1 MGYTANMER
10 MMSEFPICLG
20 NVCIAD
26 TCVDAQN
33 NKKQD
38 DLMMSLG
45 KRQRVIELNPKS
57 PLIEGEDKCML
68 WVPRPLTLDL
78 LGLLRRVEQL
88 PGPDEEKD
96 VEAED
101 ELKEVISVL
110 IDGTLVRS
118 GFEVPD
124 SHTFLTRVDRVL
136 RRSLGVS
143 ETAETDTTVAPA
155 PPVDPTVEEEAQP
168 GITLPDDLKDK
179 LDITME
185 EVDENNNPIHDE
197 L

>member
-1 MGYTANMER
+1 
-10 MMSEFPICLG
+10 
-20 NVCIAD
+20 
-26 TCVDAQN
+26 
-33 NKKQD
+33 
-38 DLMMSLG
+38 
-45 KRQRVIELNPKS
+45 
-57 PLIEGEDKCML
+57 
-68 WVPRPLTLDL
+68 VPRPLTLDL

-155 PPVDPTVEEEAQP
+155 PPVDPTVEEDAQP